1 MQDPTLFILSKA
13 MREHS
18 KQLNYN
24 LQLPRGRDKLK
35 SNLIVDVFLFSPLT
49 LSSGMDKH
57 NKRQLNSKRVILETE
72 TSRDREGQKELCSQ
86 EEERQLQCKAIFR
99 KAGI

>member
-1 MQDPTLFILSKA
+1 MQDPTLFILSKE
-13 MREHS
+13 MRESS

-49 LSSGMDKH
+49 LSSGTDKH
-57 NKRQLNSKRVILETE
+57 NKRQLNSKGAILETE
-72 TSRDREGQKELCSQ
+72 TSRDREGQKELCS
-86 EEERQLQCKAIFR
+86 
-99 KAGI
+99 